1 MSFGSKEDQN
11 LHHDTHTIAEPCHA
25 CLLNL
30 QAIPE
35 KAIPEKKGKNSP
47 LVLASPFS
55 KVWRRLIFLLL
66 STKRRKK

>member
-25 CLLNL
+25 CLLNM

-35 KAIPEKKGKNSP
+35 KAIPEKRVRTHLWS
-47 LVLASPFS
+47 
-55 KVWRRLIFLLL
+55 
-66 STKRRKK
+66 